1 MVQGADRDRS
11 GFFCQVTGFEGF
23 QEEILRLRNSN
34 RERPETLEYLNWRYR
49 STDDAPEPRVFWLL
63 QAAGE
68 RVGMVSAIF
77 RPYLVNNE
85 RVLTAVIGDI
95 SLDARLRGRGLGKVL
110 LRFMTHHLDEF
121 FPRQPAF
128 VIPTEAA
135 RRTLA
140 RVGWVTGGTLV
151 PHVCVLDATSY
162 LRAIL
167 HSARLARAIAG
178 RLRAAVRAIMR
189 LRVPGDGVL
198 FLTSARNNCVLGLP
212 CGFTR
217 RADVARDLA
226 PAELSWRYAQHPHV
240 RFVVGRYYRADM
252 LRGFVVFEDDSQTQ
266 ACSVYDLTATEPAD
280 LRAMLALLVLRG
292 MAAELTSVRM
302 ILDNRHPARGC
313 LRGLG
318 FIARPADSVFQVH
331 SSNGMAERAIWR
343 VTQGDKDT

>member
-1 MVQGADRDRS
+1 VPDHS

-23 QEEILRLRNSN
+23 QEEILRLRNAN

-49 STDDAPEPRVFWLL
+49 STADAPEPRVFWLL

-68 RVGMVSAIF
+68 RVGMASAIF
-77 RPYLVNNE
+77 RPYLFNNE

-110 LRFMTHHLDEF
+110 LRFMTQYLDEY

-140 RVGWVTGGTLV
+140 SVGWVTAGTLV
-151 PHVCVLDATSY
+151 PYVCVLDAMRY
-162 LRAIL
+162 LRAIER
-167 HSARLARAIAG
+167 SATLARVIAG
-178 RLRAAVRAIMR
+178 RLQSAVRALTR
-189 LRVPGDGVL
+189 LRVPHDGVL
-198 FLTSARNNCVLGLP
+198 FLSSAQNGCEP
-212 CGFTR
+212 
-217 RADVARDLA
+217 DLA
-226 PAELSWRYAQHPHV
+226 RALPRGAGVVRDMAPSALSWRYAQHPHA
-240 RFVVGRYYRADM
+240 RFVFGRYYRADM

-266 ACSVYDLTATEPAD
+266 TCSVYDLTATEPAD
-280 LRAMLALLVLRG
+280 LRAMLALLVLRCL
-292 MAAELTSVRM
+292 AAELTSVRM
-302 ILDNRHPARGC
+302 VLDNRHPARGW

-318 FIARPADSVFQVH
+318 FIARRADSVFQVH
-331 SSNGMAERAIWR
+331 SPDGVAERAVWR